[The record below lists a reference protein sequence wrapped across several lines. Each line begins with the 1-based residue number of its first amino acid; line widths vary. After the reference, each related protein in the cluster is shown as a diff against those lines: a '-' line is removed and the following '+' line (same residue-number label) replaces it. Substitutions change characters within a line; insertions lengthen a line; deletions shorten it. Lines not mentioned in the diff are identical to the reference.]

1 LNAAI
6 KLNHFL
12 IYTLYSKYLTTY
24 LYLPIEDTIITKLL
38 LYFNTLSFLSHFHLI
53 FKLKIQKSK
62 TMFAQ
67 SRFSMESF
75 VSKTPM
81 FAEVEQEYAH
91 VCKMEQLTK
100 YPTCVACLTR
110 TEHEFHKRAF
120 WQPRDECTCDEL
132 PSHTHEECKDCVAIA
147 DEIQFV
153 RNEIVRLCTSYGIEV
168 AQTLEINPLFSQ
180 SIERLVVRVRVMEQ
194 LLLRQQIH
202 RNTGHVSD
210 AESESD
216 NMSELT
222 LLSDDDNDIDNDD
235 THTHDHV
242 DESVYE
248 EKETDTSVID
258 RAANSEHGST
268 HAAIYPETCYAMEME
283 QPNAE
288 DSDSDDFMSLANENE
303 YVFHTPESHKVKI
316 VGPPLPPRRRGRA
329 LALADLYE
337 GMYNDNKENGANN
350 DWRLTMDDL
359 HTPLDDEVAEITR
372 NLADLHIHET
382 SLCAGQKRKRS
393 DSPEPW
399 LYNYEF

>member
-1 LNAAI
+1 
-6 KLNHFL
+6 
-12 IYTLYSKYLTTY
+12 
-24 LYLPIEDTIITKLL
+24 
-38 LYFNTLSFLSHFHLI
+38 
-53 FKLKIQKSK
+53 
-62 TMFAQ
+62 
-67 SRFSMESF
+67 
-75 VSKTPM
+75 
-81 FAEVEQEYAH
+81 
-91 VCKMEQLTK
+91 
-100 YPTCVACLTR
+100 
-110 TEHEFHKRAF
+110 
-120 WQPRDECTCDEL
+120 
-132 PSHTHEECKDCVAIA
+132 
-147 DEIQFV
+147 
-153 RNEIVRLCTSYGIEV
+153 
-168 AQTLEINPLFSQ
+168 
-180 SIERLVVRVRVMEQ
+180 MEQ

-222 LLSDDDNDIDNDD
+222 LLSDDDNDNDD
-235 THTHDHV
+235 THDHV
-242 DESVYE
+242 DESAYE

-303 YVFHTPESHKVKI
+303 CVFHTPESHKVKI
-316 VGPPLPPRRRGRA
+316 VEPPLPPRRGRA

-337 GMYNDNKENGANN
+337 GMHKNTEARNSRRCSCYPRNATIGACSGLYNDNKENGANN